1 MHFGEFSKN
10 MIEIIPAIDLIGGKC
25 VRLTQGDFARET
37 VYSNDPLET
46 AKRFEGAGLKRL
58 HMVDLDG
65 ARSGTPANLHVLKH
79 VASATSLV
87 IDYGGGVK
95 SETDVAAVFGAGA
108 SMINIG
114 SVAVRQ
120 PDAFIGW
127 LEKFGSEKF
136 LLGAD
141 SKNGKIA
148 IDGWQTSTKIPILGF
163 LRDFATRGVTRAF
176 VTDISSDG
184 AMAGPAIKLYRKIL
198 GAVQEI
204 DLIASGGVRSMDD
217 IDELETIGCSGVIV
231 GRALYEQSI
240 KLEDLAKYAG

>member
-1 MHFGEFSKN
+1 
-10 MIEIIPAIDLIGGKC
+10 MIEIIPAMDLIGGKC

-37 VYSNDPLET
+37 VYSDDPLET
-46 AKRFEGAGLKRL
+46 AERFEAAGLKRL

-65 ARSGTPANLHVLKH
+65 ARSGTPANLHVLKR

-127 LEKFGSEKF
+127 LEKFGNDRF

-141 SKNGKIA
+141 SKDGKVA
-148 IDGWQTSTKIPILGF
+148 IDGWQTSTKIPILSF
-163 LRDFATRGVTRAF
+163 LRDFATRGVTRSF
-176 VTDISSDG
+176 VTDIASDG
-184 AMAGPAIKLYRKIL
+184 AMAGPAFKLYSKIL

-204 DLIASGGVRSMDD
+204 DLIASGGVRSIDD
-217 IDELETIGCSGVIV
+217 IDELESIGCCGVII
-231 GRALYEQSI
+231 GRAFYENTI
-240 KLEDLAKYAG
+240 KLEELAKYVG